1 MKKRVALIA
10 AGCIAAG
17 SVLLSGCATE
27 VKATVPDVIQVQNL
41 EEDRKISLSTSETVK
56 ERLTW
61 PGSVYGIA
69 TEDADAEKCQQVNAE
84 KLNGLLEYLKGQG
97 VAETSIATS
106 DFSLNPMY
114 DWSGNTRKLVGY
126 EMRTQVEVSNVALDQ
141 VGSLLSQGVAAGAN
155 EIQSI
160 SYYSSTYDEAYADAL
175 ARAVERAKTR
185 ASVLAE
191 ASGQEL
197 GYVINIEEYGD
208 RQEGR
213 YVTSNMSMKSAP
225 GAGAAEEAVMVYG
238 RHAGRDGGDGQ
249 HSHRVCPAS
258 EAIKLWTSGSVSCI
272 ISDTKWGMSSWR
284 YPGFITGKGDC
295 Q

>member
-41 EEDRKISLSTSETVK
+41 EEDRTISLSTSETVK
-56 ERLTW
+56 VAPDMARI
-61 PGSVYGIA
+61 VYGIA
-69 TEDADAEKCQQVNAE
+69 TEDADAEKCQQANAE
-84 KLNGLLEYLKGQG
+84 KLSGLLEYLKGQG

-126 EMRTQVEVSNVALDQ
+126 EMRTQVEVSDVALDQ

-175 ARAVERAKTR
+175 ARAVELAKTR

-225 GAGAAEEAVMVYG
+225 GAGAAEEAVMDMGVMPG
-238 RHAGRDGGDGQ
+238 EME
-249 HSHRVCPAS
+249 VTAS
-258 EAIKLWTSGSVSCI
+258 IRIEFALLPK
-272 ISDTKWGMSSWR
+272 
-284 YPGFITGKGDC
+284 

>member
-1 MKKRVALIA
+1 M
-10 AGCIAAG
+10 
-17 SVLLSGCATE
+17 
-27 VKATVPDVIQVQNL
+27 KATVPDVIQVQNL

-56 ERLTW
+56 VAPDMARI
-61 PGSVYGIA
+61 VYGIA
-69 TEDADAEKCQQVNAE
+69 TEDADAEKCQQANAE

-126 EMRTQVEVSNVALDQ
+126 EMRTQVEVSGVALDQ

-175 ARAVERAKTR
+175 ARAVELAKTR

-225 GAGAAEEAVMVYG
+225 GAGAAEEAVVDMGVMPG
-238 RHAGRDGGDGQ
+238 EME
-249 HSHRVCPAS
+249 VTAS
-258 EAIKLWTSGSVSCI
+258 IRIEFALLPK
-272 ISDTKWGMSSWR
+272 
-284 YPGFITGKGDC
+284 

>member
-56 ERLTW
+56 VAPDMARI
-61 PGSVYGIA
+61 VYGIA
-69 TEDADAEKCQQVNAE
+69 TEDADAEKCQQANAE

-106 DFSLNPMY
+106 DFSL
-114 DWSGNTRKLVGY
+114 
-126 EMRTQVEVSNVALDQ
+126 
-141 VGSLLSQGVAAGAN
+141 
-155 EIQSI
+155 

-175 ARAVERAKTR
+175 ARAVELAKTR

-225 GAGAAEEAVMVYG
+225 GAGAAEEAVMDMGVMPG
-238 RHAGRDGGDGQ
+238 EME
-249 HSHRVCPAS
+249 VTAS
-258 EAIKLWTSGSVSCI
+258 IRIEFALLPK
-272 ISDTKWGMSSWR
+272 
-284 YPGFITGKGDC
+284 

>member
-41 EEDRKISLSTSETVK
+41 EEDRTISLSTSETVK
-56 ERLTW
+56 VAPDMARI
-61 PGSVYGIA
+61 VYGIA
-69 TEDADAEKCQQVNAE
+69 TEDADAEKCQQANAE

-106 DFSLNPMY
+106 DFSLNPI
-114 DWSGNTRKLVGY
+114 Y
-126 EMRTQVEVSNVALDQ
+126 EMRTQVEVSDVALDQ

-175 ARAVERAKTR
+175 ARAVELAKTR

-225 GAGAAEEAVMVYG
+225 GAGAAEEAVMDMGVMPG
-238 RHAGRDGGDGQ
+238 EME
-249 HSHRVCPAS
+249 VTAS
-258 EAIKLWTSGSVSCI
+258 IRIEFALLRK
-272 ISDTKWGMSSWR
+272 
-284 YPGFITGKGDC
+284 

>member
-1 MKKRVALIA
+1 MYKR
-10 AGCIAAG
+10 
-17 SVLLSGCATE
+17 
-27 VKATVPDVIQVQNL
+27 Q
-41 EEDRKISLSTSETVK
+41 
-56 ERLTW
+56 
-61 PGSVYGIA
+61 
-69 TEDADAEKCQQVNAE
+69 AE

-126 EMRTQVEVSNVALDQ
+126 EMRTQVEVSDVALDQ

-175 ARAVERAKTR
+175 ARAVELAKTR

-225 GAGAAEEAVMVYG
+225 GAGAAEEAVVDMGVMPG
-238 RHAGRDGGDGQ
+238 EME
-249 HSHRVCPAS
+249 VTAS
-258 EAIKLWTSGSVSCI
+258 IRIEFALLPK
-272 ISDTKWGMSSWR
+272 
-284 YPGFITGKGDC
+284 

>member
-27 VKATVPDVIQVQNL
+27 VKTTVPDVIQVQNL

-56 ERLTW
+56 VAPDMARI
-61 PGSVYGIA
+61 VYGIA
-69 TEDADAEKCQQVNAE
+69 TEDADAEKCQQANAE

-114 DWSGNTRKLVGY
+114 DWSGNARKLV
-126 EMRTQVEVSNVALDQ
+126 VSDVALDQ

-175 ARAVERAKTR
+175 ARAVELAKTR

-225 GAGAAEEAVMVYG
+225 GAGAAEEAVMDMGVMPG
-238 RHAGRDGGDGQ
+238 EME
-249 HSHRVCPAS
+249 VTAS
-258 EAIKLWTSGSVSCI
+258 IRIEFALLRK
-272 ISDTKWGMSSWR
+272 
-284 YPGFITGKGDC
+284 

>member
-1 MKKRVALIA
+1 M
-10 AGCIAAG
+10 GSEMCIR
-17 SVLLSGCATE
+17 
-27 VKATVPDVIQVQNL
+27 
-41 EEDRKISLSTSETVK
+41 DR
-56 ERLTW
+56 
-61 PGSVYGIA
+61 
-69 TEDADAEKCQQVNAE
+69 
-84 KLNGLLEYLKGQG
+84 EYLKGQG

-114 DWSGNTRKLVGY
+114 DWSGNARKLVGY
-126 EMRTQVEVSNVALDQ
+126 EMRTQVEVSDVALDQ

-175 ARAVERAKTR
+175 ARAVELAKTR

-225 GAGAAEEAVMVYG
+225 GAGAAEEAVMDMGVMPG
-238 RHAGRDGGDGQ
+238 EME
-249 HSHRVCPAS
+249 VTAS
-258 EAIKLWTSGSVSCI
+258 IRIEFALLRK
-272 ISDTKWGMSSWR
+272 
-284 YPGFITGKGDC
+284 

>member
-1 MKKRVALIA
+1 
-10 AGCIAAG
+10 
-17 SVLLSGCATE
+17 
-27 VKATVPDVIQVQNL
+27 
-41 EEDRKISLSTSETVK
+41 
-56 ERLTW
+56 
-61 PGSVYGIA
+61 
-69 TEDADAEKCQQVNAE
+69 
-84 KLNGLLEYLKGQG
+84 
-97 VAETSIATS
+97 
-106 DFSLNPMY
+106 
-114 DWSGNTRKLVGY
+114 
-126 EMRTQVEVSNVALDQ
+126 MRTQVEVSNVALDQ

-175 ARAVERAKTR
+175 ARAVELAKTR

-225 GAGAAEEAVMVYG
+225 GAGAVEEAVMDMGVMPG
-238 RHAGRDGGDGQ
+238 EME
-249 HSHRVCPAS
+249 VTAS
-258 EAIKLWTSGSVSCI
+258 IRIEFALLPK
-272 ISDTKWGMSSWR
+272 
-284 YPGFITGKGDC
+284 